1 LELDEKN
8 PAAGPDA
15 LSQSRDTRR
24 FRAGNAQIT
33 GAMSVQPK
41 LLSLG
46 VPFDF
51 LESAPI
57 SMNVRQ
63 VMKKSSVQQAAA
75 LTLRLAL
82 CDFA

>member
-1 LELDEKN
+1 LEPDEKN

-15 LSQSRDTRR
+15 LVSIQRHPGL
-24 FRAGNAQIT
+24 RAGNARST
-33 GAMSVQPK
+33 GAVSVQLK
-41 LLSLG
+41 LLSFG
-46 VPFDF
+46 VPIDF
-51 LESAPI
+51 HESAPI

-63 VMKKSSVQQAAA
+63 VIKKSSAQQAAA